1 MRNLKRALSL
11 AMASIM
17 VLGMMV
23 VGAGAVSY
31 DDFSDKDKIVNDEA
45 VSMLVELNVIN
56 GKDDGSFDPEGIV
69 TRAEMAKMIC
79 VVLNGGKDPSLGNV
93 SNYTYTDTVGHWAA
107 AYIEYCT
114 TLGIVAGDG
123 TGKFNPSNT
132 VTGAEAAKMLLVA
145 LGFKSEI
152 EGFTGANWAVNVNV
166 RANQKGLFDE
176 LSINPSEGLT
186 RDNAAQMVWNAL
198 DAGVVSYDYTLITD
212 GSSITSSPTLKDDKD
227 DKTLLEDKFKVAK
240 LEGVIISNEYA
251 TSTSTAP
258 EKEGNTIL
266 LLTSDD
272 ATSGKDEGAKITL
285 KTTTA
290 ANLLG
295 KSVTMFAKDWKNGSY
310 DTVLGNPVLSSD
322 NLIATITEDSDSD
335 DVNDALKAA
344 GIKTVKDAVLVENYV
359 RNSDKVDGKDV
370 DRTVSGMEAVS
381 KLTGNGI
388 EVTVISNDDDNEA
401 DFVIVTKMIA
411 GKVSAY
417 NANGNDGDGYI
428 TVTPFTNL
436 DDSDD
441 RISGEEFDD
450 VVGVK
455 DVAKDDIVLYY
466 RVDDTYYIEKAESV
480 SVTVTSTKGGDTI
493 KDGSD
498 TYEQSA
504 LSWKFDDDSSIK
516 KDANLTDVV
525 EIDDEVTLYLDN
537 FGYVIYTDGSES
549 SDDYMFITGADASV
563 KTNFETLTIKAVLND
578 GTEVTASVNKI
589 DGKKLSTYVEDAKKE
604 NKDYSDLDLEKE
616 VLHQIATYT
625 KSGSSYNIKLKKTVA
640 IEQVKKGNAKLSGN
654 YSANSKTIF
663 VIGDHNDNYK
673 AYTGIS
679 NVPDVDS
686 VGTNGVKVAYVKDK
700 ETVAKFVAVTKAK
713 TSDGDTEG
721 IYILGKTP
729 SAKKNSS
736 DDTIYVTQAYVN
748 GKYVAELELDGYDK
762 VDGEVS
768 RGYYGGVTTSG
779 SNVVDWHDLL
789 NAKKNG
795 ADYNQD
801 DWYDFGSYV
810 TDCGDGIISS
820 QNHKTALTYDKDTVV
835 IIVDG
840 TKEMAPGDIDE
851 VICVDGAPSD
861 SDVVVIVPDDDNEH
875 ADYVF
880 IIR

>member
-31 DDFSDKDKIVNDEA
+31 DDFSDKDKIVNDDA

-212 GSSITSSPTLKDDKD
+212 GSSITSSPTLIDNES
-227 DKTLLEDKFKVAK
+227 KTLLTDKFKVSK
-240 LEGVIISNEYA
+240 LEGVIVANENA
-251 TSTSTAP
+251 TSTGTAV
-258 EKEGNTIL
+258 EKEDVTVL

-272 ATSGKDEGAKITL
+272 AGSKQDKGAKITL
-285 KTTTA
+285 KTATA

-295 KSVTMFAKDWKNGSY
+295 KSVTMFAKDWKNGAY
-310 DTVLGNPVLSSD
+310 QTVLGNPVVSSD
-322 NLIATITEDSDSD
+322 NMIATISEDSDAD
-335 DVNDALKAA
+335 DVKDALKDA
-344 GIKTVKDAVLVENYV
+344 GIKEVSKAVLVQNFI
-359 RNSDKVDGKDV
+359 RATDKDDKEL
-370 DRTVSGMEAVS
+370 TISGMADVA

-388 EVTVISNDDDNEA
+388 EVTVISNDNDNKA

-417 NANGNDGDGYI
+417 NAKGNDGDGYI
-428 TVTPFTNL
+428 TVTALT
-436 DDSDD
+436 DIAKADQ
-441 RISGEEFDD
+441 IAGAEFAD
-450 VVGVK
+450 VKGSE
-455 DVAKDDIVLYY
+455 DLAKDDIVLYY
-466 RVDDTYYIEKAESV
+466 RVGDTFYAEKADSV
-480 SVTVTSTKGGDTI
+480 NVTVTSTKGDDQI
-493 KDGSD
+493 KDGSN
-498 TYEQSA
+498 TYKASA
-504 LSWKFDDDSSIK
+504 LSSKYDDD
-516 KDANLTDVV
+516 NNTVLTTAV
-525 EIDDEVTLYLDN
+525 EPDDEVTLYLDN
-537 FGYVIYTDGSES
+537 FGYVVYTDAVTAADE
-549 SDDYMFITGADASV
+549 YMFITGSDASV
-563 KTNFETLTIKAVLND
+563 KSGFESLTIKGVLSD

-589 DGKKLSTYVEDAKKE
+589 DSKKLSSAFDGKTESAAEAMVN
-604 NKDYSDLDLEKE
+604 NKI
-616 VLHQIATYT
+616 VTYT
-625 KSGSSYNIKLKKTVA
+625 KTGEKYNITVKDDTKITQIQKNKA
-640 IEQVKKGNAKLSGN
+640 NLGGAT
-654 YSANSKTIF
+654 ANSKTIF
-663 VIGDHNDNYK
+663 VIGDKNDNYK
-673 AYTGIS
+673 VYTGIA
-679 NVPDVDS
+679 NVPDVTS
-686 VGTNGVKVAYVKDK
+686 SSLYCYAKSG
-700 ETVAKFVAVTKAK
+700 VAKFVVALNAT
-713 TSDGDTEG
+713 TSDGDTNG
-721 IYILGKTP
+721 IYILGKTA
-729 SAKKNSS
+729 SAKKDG
-736 DDTIYVTQAYVN
+736 DDTIYVVEAYVN
-748 GKYVAELELDGYDK
+748 DEYVAELELDNYTK
-762 VDGEVS
+762 GETIH
-768 RGYYGGVTTSG
+768 RGYYKDVNTSG
-779 SNVVDWHDLL
+779 GNTVDWDDIK
-789 NAKKNG
+789 NATPD
-795 ADYNQD
+795 A
-801 DWYDFGSYV
+801 GSAV
-810 TDCGDGIISS
+810 TDFGDGIISS
-820 QNHKTALTYDKDTVV
+820 ETTSALTYDDDTIV

-840 TKEMAPGDIDE
+840 TSQVDGGSIDE
-851 VICVDGAPSD
+851 IVYVEDDEDA
-861 SDVVVIVPDDDNEH
+861 SDVVVLVPDDDDAH
-875 ADYVF
+875 ADYIF

>member
-31 DDFSDKDKIVNDEA
+31 DDFSDKDKIVNDDA

-212 GSSITSSPTLKDDKD
+212 GSSITSSPTLIDNES
-227 DKTLLEDKFKVAK
+227 KTLLTDKFKVAK
-240 LEGVIISNEYA
+240 LEGVIVANENA
-251 TSTSTAP
+251 TSTGTAV
-258 EKEGNTIL
+258 EKEDVTVL

-272 ATSGKDEGAKITL
+272 ADSKQDEGDTITL
-285 KTTTA
+285 KTATA

-295 KSVTMFAKDWKNGSY
+295 KSVTMFAKDWKNGAY
-310 DTVLGNPVLSSD
+310 QTVLGNPVVSSD
-322 NLIATITEDSDSD
+322 NMIATISESSDAD
-335 DVNDALKAA
+335 DVKDALKDA
-344 GIKTVKDAVLVENYV
+344 GIKEVSKAVLVQNFI
-359 RNSDKVDGKDV
+359 RATDKDDKEL
-370 DRTVSGMEAVS
+370 TISGMADVA

-388 EVTVISNDDDNEA
+388 EVTVISNDNDNKA

-417 NANGNDGDGYI
+417 NAKGNDGDGYI
-428 TVTPFTNL
+428 TVSALT
-436 DDSDD
+436 DIAKADQ
-441 RISGEEFDD
+441 IAGAEFAD
-450 VVGVK
+450 VKGSE
-455 DVAKDDIVLYY
+455 DLAKDDIVLYY
-466 RVDDTYYIEKAESV
+466 RVGDTFYAEKADSV
-480 SVTVTSTKGGDTI
+480 NVTVTSTKGSDTI
-493 KDGSD
+493 KDGKN
-498 TYEQSA
+498 TYKASA
-504 LSWKFDDDSSIK
+504 LSSKYDDD
-516 KDANLTDVV
+516 NNTVLTTAV
-525 EIDDEVTLYLDN
+525 EPDDEVTLYLDN
-537 FGYVIYTDGSES
+537 FGYVVYTDAVTAADE
-549 SDDYMFITGADASV
+549 YMFITGSDASV
-563 KTNFETLTIKAVLND
+563 KPGFESLTIKGVLSD
-578 GTEVTASVNKI
+578 GTEVTASVNKL
-589 DGKKLSTYVEDAKKE
+589 DSKKLSTAFDGKTEDQAQKMVNKKI
-604 NKDYSDLDLEKE
+604 
-616 VLHQIATYT
+616 VTYT
-625 KSGSSYNIKLKKTVA
+625 KTGEKYNITVKDDTKITQIQKNKA
-640 IEQVKKGNAKLSGN
+640 SLGGAT
-654 YSANSKTIF
+654 ANSKTIF
-663 VIGDHNDNYK
+663 VIGDKNDNYK
-673 AYTGIS
+673 VYTGIS
-679 NVPDVDS
+679 NVPNV
-686 VGTNGVKVAYVKDK
+686 TNKDADLYCYDK
-700 ETVAKFVAVTKAK
+700 SGVAKFVVALKAT
-713 TSDGDTEG
+713 TSDGDTNG
-721 IYILGKTP
+721 IYILGKTA
-729 SAKKNSS
+729 SAKKDG
-736 DDTIYVTQAYVN
+736 DDTIYVVEAYVN
-748 GKYVAELELDGYDK
+748 DEYVAELELDGYTK
-762 VDGEVS
+762 GETIT
-768 RGYYGGVTTSG
+768 RGYYKGVSTSG
-779 SNVVDWHDLL
+779 GNTVDWDYI
-789 NAKKNG
+789 KK
-795 ADYNQD
+795 ATPDS
-801 DWYDFGSYV
+801 GSAV
-810 TDCGDGIISS
+810 TDFGDGII
-820 QNHKTALTYDKDTVV
+820 NNGKGALTYDKDTTV

-840 TKEMAPGDIDE
+840 TKHVEGGDIDE
-851 VICVDGAPSD
+851 IVYVKGDTDASSKVVLVEGTGSD
-861 SDVVVIVPDDDNEH
+861 EGH

>member
-31 DDFSDKDKIVNDEA
+31 DDFSDKDKIVNDDA

-212 GSSITSSPTLKDDKD
+212 GSSITSSPTLIDNES
-227 DKTLLEDKFKVAK
+227 KTLLTDKFKVSK
-240 LEGVIISNEYA
+240 LEGVIVANENA
-251 TSTSTAP
+251 TSTGTAV
-258 EKEGNTIL
+258 EKEDVTVL

-272 ATSGKDEGAKITL
+272 AGSKQDKGAKITL
-285 KTTTA
+285 KTATA

-295 KSVTMFAKDWKNGSY
+295 KSVTMFAKDWKNGAY
-310 DTVLGNPVLSSD
+310 QTVLGNPVVSSD
-322 NLIATITEDSDSD
+322 NMIATISEDSDAD
-335 DVNDALKAA
+335 DVKDALKDA
-344 GIKTVKDAVLVENYV
+344 GIKEVSKAVLVQNFI
-359 RNSDKVDGKDV
+359 RATDKDDKEL
-370 DRTVSGMEAVS
+370 TISGMADVA

-388 EVTVISNDDDNEA
+388 EVTVISNDNDNKA

-417 NANGNDGDGYI
+417 NAKGNDGDGYI
-428 TVTPFTNL
+428 TVTALT
-436 DDSDD
+436 DIAKADQ
-441 RISGEEFDD
+441 IAGAEFAD
-450 VVGVK
+450 VKGSE
-455 DVAKDDIVLYY
+455 DLAKDDIVLYY
-466 RVDDTYYIEKAESV
+466 RVGDTFYAEKADSV
-480 SVTVTSTKGGDTI
+480 NVTVTSTKGDDQI
-493 KDGSD
+493 KDGSN
-498 TYEQSA
+498 TYKASA
-504 LSWKFDDDSSIK
+504 LSSKYDDD
-516 KDANLTDVV
+516 NNTVLTTAV
-525 EIDDEVTLYLDN
+525 EPDDEVTLYLDN
-537 FGYVIYTDGSES
+537 FGYVVYTDAVTAADE
-549 SDDYMFITGADASV
+549 YMFITGSDASV
-563 KTNFETLTIKAVLND
+563 KSGFESLTIKGVLSD

-589 DGKKLSTYVEDAKKE
+589 DSKKLSSAFEGLSGTTA
-604 NKDYSDLDLEKE
+604 EKE
-616 VLHQIATYT
+616 EAAQKLVNNKIVTYT
-625 KSGSSYNIKLKKTVA
+625 KTGEKYNITVKDDTKITQIQKNKA
-640 IEQVKKGNAKLSGN
+640 NLGGAT
-654 YSANSKTIF
+654 ANSKTIF
-663 VIGDHNDNYK
+663 VIGDKNDNYK
-673 AYTGIS
+673 VYTGIA
-679 NVPDVDS
+679 NVPDVTS
-686 VGTNGVKVAYVKDK
+686 SSLYCYAKSG
-700 ETVAKFVAVTKAK
+700 VAKFVVALNAT
-713 TSDGDTEG
+713 TSDGDTNG
-721 IYILGKTP
+721 IYILGKTA
-729 SAKKNSS
+729 SAKKDG
-736 DDTIYVTQAYVN
+736 DDTIYVVEAYVN
-748 GKYVAELELDGYDK
+748 DEYVAELELDNYTK
-762 VDGEVS
+762 GETIH
-768 RGYYGGVTTSG
+768 RGYYKDVNTSG
-779 SNVVDWHDLL
+779 GNTVDWDDIK
-789 NAKKNG
+789 NATP
-795 ADYNQD
+795 DS
-801 DWYDFGSYV
+801 GSAV
-810 TDCGDGIISS
+810 TDFGDGIISS
-820 QNHKTALTYDKDTVV
+820 ETTSALTYDKDTIV

-840 TKEMAPGDIDE
+840 TKHIEGGDIDE
-851 VICVDGAPSD
+851 IVYVEDDTDASSKVVLVEGTGSD
-861 SDVVVIVPDDDNEH
+861 EGH

>member
-1 MRNLKRALSL
+1 MKEEFHMRNLKRALSL

-31 DDFSDKDKIVNDEA
+31 DDFSDKDKIVNDDA

-176 LSINPSEGLT
+176 LSINPSEGLS

-212 GSSITSSPTLKDDKD
+212 GSSISSSPTLKDDED

-272 ATSGKDEGAKITL
+272 ATSGKDEGTKITL
-285 KTTTA
+285 KATTA

-335 DVNDALKAA
+335 DVKDALKAA

-359 RNSDKVDGKDV
+359 RNSDKADGKDV

-417 NANGNDGDGYI
+417 NAKGNDGDGYI
-428 TVTPFTNL
+428 TVTALT
-436 DDSDD
+436 DIAKADQ
-441 RISGEEFDD
+441 IAGAEFAD
-450 VVGVK
+450 VKGSE
-455 DVAKDDIVLYY
+455 DLAKDDIVLYY
-466 RVDDTYYIEKAESV
+466 RVGDTFYAEKADSV
-480 SVTVTSTKGGDTI
+480 NVTVTSTKGDDQI
-493 KDGSD
+493 KDGSN
-498 TYEQSA
+498 TYKASA
-504 LSWKFDDDSSIK
+504 LSSKYDDD
-516 KDANLTDVV
+516 NNTVLTTAV
-525 EIDDEVTLYLDN
+525 EPDDEVTLYLDN
-537 FGYVIYTDGSES
+537 FGYVVYTDAVTAADE
-549 SDDYMFITGADASV
+549 YMFITGSDASV
-563 KTNFETLTIKAVLND
+563 KSGFESLTIKGVLSD

-589 DGKKLSTYVEDAKKE
+589 DSKKLSSAFEGLSGTTA
-604 NKDYSDLDLEKE
+604 EKE
-616 VLHQIATYT
+616 EAAQKLVNNKIVTYT
-625 KSGSSYNIKLKKTVA
+625 KTGEKYNITVKDNTKITQ
-640 IEQVKKGNAKLSGN
+640 IEKNKANLGGAT
-654 YSANSKTIF
+654 ANSKTIF
-663 VIGDHNDNYK
+663 VIGDKNDNYK
-673 AYTGIS
+673 VYTGIA
-679 NVPDVDS
+679 NVPNV
-686 VGTNGVKVAYVKDK
+686 TNKDAGLYCYAK
-700 ETVAKFVAVTKAK
+700 SGVAKFVVALNAT
-713 TSDGDTEG
+713 TSDGDTNG
-721 IYILGKTP
+721 IYILGKTA
-729 SAKKNSS
+729 SAKKDG
-736 DDTIYVTQAYVN
+736 DDTIYVVEAYVN
-748 GKYVAELELDGYDK
+748 DEYVAELELDGYTK
-762 VDGEVS
+762 GETIT
-768 RGYYGGVTTSG
+768 RGYYKDVSTSG
-779 SNVVDWHDLL
+779 GNTVDWDNIK
-789 NAKKNG
+789 NATP
-795 ADYNQD
+795 DS
-801 DWYDFGSYV
+801 GSAV
-810 TDCGDGIISS
+810 TDFGDGII
-820 QNHKTALTYDKDTVV
+820 NNGKGALTYDKDTTV

-840 TKEMAPGDIDE
+840 TKHVEGGDIDE
-851 VICVDGAPSD
+851 IVYVEGDTDASSKVVLVEGTGSD
-861 SDVVVIVPDDDNEH
+861 EGH

>member
-31 DDFSDKDKIVNDEA
+31 DDFSDKDKIVNDDA

-212 GSSITSSPTLKDDKD
+212 GSSIGSSTTLVDDES
-227 DKTLLEDKFKVAK
+227 KTLLEDKFKVSK

-251 TSTSTAP
+251 TSTGTSV
-258 EKEGNTIL
+258 EKEGNTVL

-272 ATSGKDEGAKITL
+272 ETSNKDEGDTITL

-290 ANLLG
+290 ANMLG
-295 KSVTMFAKDWKNGSY
+295 KSVTMFAKTWSSGAY
-310 DTVLGNPVLSSD
+310 QTVLGNPVVSSD
-322 NLIATITEDSDSD
+322 NLIAVITEDSDSD
-335 DVNDALKAA
+335 DVNDALRDA
-344 GIKTVKDAVLVENYV
+344 GIKSVKDAVLVENFV
-359 RNSDKVDGKDV
+359 RNSDEDDEGDYV
-370 DRTVSGMEAVS
+370 DRTVSSMSDVAN
-381 KLTGNGI
+381 LTGNGI
-388 EVTVISNDDDNEA
+388 EVTVISNDDDTTA
-401 DFVIVTKMIA
+401 DYVIVTKLIA
-411 GKVSAY
+411 GEVSAY

-428 TVTPFTNL
+428 TVSTFSTV
-436 DDSDD
+436 DSDD
-441 RISGEEFDD
+441 RISGETFDD
-450 VVGVK
+450 VEGIE

-466 RVDDTYYIEKAESV
+466 RVGDTFYIEKAESV
-480 SVTVTSTKGGDTI
+480 NITVTSTKGDNQV

-498 TYEQSA
+498 TYKASA
-504 LSWKFDDDSSIK
+504 LSAKFNDDDAK
-516 KDANLTDVV
+516 TLV
-525 EIDDEVTLYLDN
+525 EAMDLDDEVTLYLDN
-537 FGYVIYTDGSES
+537 FGYVVYTDATASD
-549 SDDYMFITGADASV
+549 DDYMYIIGADASIRSG
-563 KTNFETLTIKAVLND
+563 FESLTIKAVLSD
-578 GTEVTASVNKI
+578 GSEVTANVNKI
-589 DGKKLSTYVEDAKKE
+589 NGSKLSTYISNENIADVEELYTDV
-604 NKDYSDLDLEKE
+604 EK
-616 VLHQIATYT
+616 QIATYSM
-625 KSGSSYNIKLKKTVA
+625 SGSNYNITLRTKTTVTQ
-640 IEQVKKGNAKLSGN
+640 IEKGRASLGN
-654 YSANSKTIF
+654 STTANSTTIF
-663 VIGDHNDNYK
+663 AIGDDDDDFK
-673 AYTGIS
+673 VYTGIS
-679 NVPDVDS
+679 NVPDVTSDTMFCYKNS
-686 VGTNGVKVAYVKDK
+686 SN
-700 ETVAKFVAVTKAK
+700 VAKFVVALDAT
-713 TSDGDTEG
+713 TSDGDTNG
-721 IYILGKTP
+721 IYILGRTA
-729 SAKKNSS
+729 SAVKSG
-736 DDTIYVTQAYVN
+736 DDTIYVVEAYVN
-748 GKYVAELELDGYDK
+748 DEYVAQLELDGYTK
-762 VDGEVS
+762 GETIH
-768 RGYYGGVTTSG
+768 RGYYKDVNTSG
-779 SNVVDWHDLL
+779 GTTVDWGDLT
-789 NAKKNG
+789 NAYEDG
-795 ADYNQD
+795 DYD
-801 DWYDFGSYV
+801 AGSAVIDFGN
-810 TDCGDGIISS
+810 GIIASNS
-820 QNHKTALTYDKDTVV
+820 HPDALTYDDDTIV

-840 TKEMAPGDIDE
+840 TSQVDGGSIDE
-851 VICVDGAPSD
+851 IVYVEDDEDA
-861 SDVVVIVPDDDNEH
+861 SDVVVLVPDDDDAH
-875 ADYVF
+875 ADYIF

>member
-31 DDFSDKDKIVNDEA
+31 DDFSDKDKIVNDDA

-212 GSSITSSPTLKDDKD
+212 GSSITSSPTLIDNES
-227 DKTLLEDKFKVAK
+227 KTLLTDKFKVSK
-240 LEGVIISNEYA
+240 LEGVIVANENA
-251 TSTSTAP
+251 TSTGTAV
-258 EKEGNTIL
+258 EKEDVTVL

-272 ATSGKDEGAKITL
+272 ADSKQDEGDTITL
-285 KTTTA
+285 KTATA

-295 KSVTMFAKDWKNGSY
+295 KSVTMFAKDWKNGAY
-310 DTVLGNPVLSSD
+310 QTVLGNPVVSSD
-322 NLIATITEDSDSD
+322 NMIATISEKSDAG
-335 DVNDALKAA
+335 DVKDALKDA
-344 GIKTVKDAVLVENYV
+344 GIKEVSKAVLVQNFI
-359 RNSDKVDGKDV
+359 RATDKDDKEL
-370 DRTVSGMEAVS
+370 TISGMADVA

-388 EVTVISNDDDNEA
+388 EVTVISNDNDNKA

-417 NANGNDGDGYI
+417 NAKGNDGDGYI
-428 TVTPFTNL
+428 TVTALT
-436 DDSDD
+436 DIAKADQ
-441 RISGEEFDD
+441 IAGAEFAD
-450 VVGVK
+450 VKGSE
-455 DVAKDDIVLYY
+455 DLAKDDIVLYY
-466 RVDDTYYIEKAESV
+466 RVGDTFYAEKADSV
-480 SVTVTSTKGGDTI
+480 NVTVTSTKGSDTI
-493 KDGSD
+493 KDGKN
-498 TYEQSA
+498 TYKASA
-504 LSWKFDDDSSIK
+504 LSSKYDDD
-516 KDANLTDVV
+516 NNTVLTTAV
-525 EIDDEVTLYLDN
+525 EPDDEVTLYLDN
-537 FGYVIYTDGSES
+537 FGYVVYTDAVTAADE
-549 SDDYMFITGADASV
+549 YMFITGSDASV
-563 KTNFETLTIKAVLND
+563 KSGFESLTIKGVLSD

-589 DGKKLSTYVEDAKKE
+589 DSKKLSSAFDGKTESAAEAMVN
-604 NKDYSDLDLEKE
+604 NKI
-616 VLHQIATYT
+616 VTYT
-625 KSGSSYNIKLKKTVA
+625 KTGEKYNITVKDDTKITQIQKNKA
-640 IEQVKKGNAKLSGN
+640 NLGGAT
-654 YSANSKTIF
+654 ANSKTIF
-663 VIGDHNDNYK
+663 VIGDKNDNYK
-673 AYTGIS
+673 VYTGIA
-679 NVPDVDS
+679 NVPDVTS
-686 VGTNGVKVAYVKDK
+686 SSLYCYAKSG
-700 ETVAKFVAVTKAK
+700 VAKFVVALNAT
-713 TSDGDTEG
+713 TSDGDTNG
-721 IYILGKTP
+721 IYILGKTA
-729 SAKKNSS
+729 SAKKDG
-736 DDTIYVTQAYVN
+736 DDTIYVVEAYVN
-748 GKYVAELELDGYDK
+748 DEYVAELELDNYTK
-762 VDGEVS
+762 GETIH
-768 RGYYGGVTTSG
+768 RGYYKDVNTSG
-779 SNVVDWHDLL
+779 GTTVDWGDLT
-789 NAKKNG
+789 NAYEDG
-795 ADYNQD
+795 DYD
-801 DWYDFGSYV
+801 AGSAVIDFGN
-810 TDCGDGIISS
+810 GIIASNS
-820 QNHKTALTYDKDTVV
+820 HPDALTYDDDTIV

-840 TKEMAPGDIDE
+840 TSQVDGGSIDE
-851 VICVDGAPSD
+851 IVYVEDDEDA
-861 SDVVVIVPDDDNEH
+861 SDVVVLVPDDDDAH
-875 ADYVF
+875 ADYIF

>member
-31 DDFSDKDKIVNDEA
+31 DDFSDKDKIVNDDA

-212 GSSITSSPTLKDDKD
+212 GSSITSSPTLIDNES
-227 DKTLLEDKFKVAK
+227 KTLLTDKFKVSK
-240 LEGVIISNEYA
+240 LEGVIVANENA
-251 TSTSTAP
+251 TSTGTAV
-258 EKEGNTIL
+258 EKEDVTVL

-272 ATSGKDEGAKITL
+272 ADSKQDEGDTITL
-285 KTTTA
+285 KTATA

-295 KSVTMFAKDWKNGSY
+295 KSVTMFAKDWKNGAY
-310 DTVLGNPVLSSD
+310 QTVLGNPVVSSD
-322 NLIATITEDSDSD
+322 NMIATISEDSDAD
-335 DVNDALKAA
+335 DVKDALKDA
-344 GIKTVKDAVLVENYV
+344 GIKEVSKAVLVQNFI
-359 RNSDKVDGKDV
+359 RATDKDDKEL
-370 DRTVSGMEAVS
+370 TISGMADVA

-388 EVTVISNDDDNEA
+388 EVTVISNDNDNKA

-417 NANGNDGDGYI
+417 NAKGNDGDGYI
-428 TVTPFTNL
+428 TVTALT
-436 DDSDD
+436 DIAKADQ
-441 RISGEEFDD
+441 IAGAEFAD
-450 VVGVK
+450 VKGSE
-455 DVAKDDIVLYY
+455 DLAKDDIVLYY
-466 RVDDTYYIEKAESV
+466 RVGDTFYAEKADSV
-480 SVTVTSTKGGDTI
+480 NVTVTSTKGDDQI
-493 KDGSD
+493 KDGSN
-498 TYEQSA
+498 TYKASA
-504 LSWKFDDDSSIK
+504 LSSKYDDD
-516 KDANLTDVV
+516 NNTVLTTAV
-525 EIDDEVTLYLDN
+525 EPDDEVTLYLDN
-537 FGYVIYTDGSES
+537 FGYVVYTDAVTAADE
-549 SDDYMFITGADASV
+549 YMFITGSDASV
-563 KTNFETLTIKAVLND
+563 KSGFESLTIKGVLSD

-589 DGKKLSTYVEDAKKE
+589 DSKKLSSAFDGKTESAAEAMVN
-604 NKDYSDLDLEKE
+604 NKI
-616 VLHQIATYT
+616 VTYT
-625 KSGSSYNIKLKKTVA
+625 KTGEKYNITVKDDTKITQIQKNKA
-640 IEQVKKGNAKLSGN
+640 NLGGAT
-654 YSANSKTIF
+654 ANSKTIF
-663 VIGDHNDNYK
+663 VIGDKNDNYK
-673 AYTGIS
+673 VYTGIA
-679 NVPDVDS
+679 NVPNV
-686 VGTNGVKVAYVKDK
+686 TNKDAK
-700 ETVAKFVAVTKAK
+700 LYCYAPSGVAKFVVALSAT
-713 TSDGDTEG
+713 TSDGDTNG
-721 IYILGKTP
+721 IYILGKTA
-729 SAKKNSS
+729 SAKKDG
-736 DDTIYVTQAYVN
+736 DDTIYVVEAYVN
-748 GKYVAELELDGYDK
+748 DEYVAELELDGYTK
-762 VDGEVS
+762 GETIT
-768 RGYYGGVTTSG
+768 RGYYKGVSTSG
-779 SNVVDWHDLL
+779 GNTVDWDDI
-789 NAKKNG
+789 KKTTP
-795 ADYNQD
+795 DS
-801 DWYDFGSYV
+801 GSAV
-810 TDCGDGIISS
+810 TDFGDGII
-820 QNHKTALTYDKDTVV
+820 NNGKGALTYDKDTTV

-840 TKEMAPGDIDE
+840 TKHVEGGDIDE
-851 VICVDGAPSD
+851 IVYVEGDTDASSKVVLVEGTGSD
-861 SDVVVIVPDDDNEH
+861 EGH

>member
-31 DDFSDKDKIVNDEA
+31 DDFSDKDKIVNDDA

-212 GSSITSSPTLKDDKD
+212 GSSITSSPTLIDNES
-227 DKTLLEDKFKVAK
+227 KTLLTDKFKVSK
-240 LEGVIISNEYA
+240 LEGVIVANENA
-251 TSTSTAP
+251 TSTGTAV
-258 EKEGNTIL
+258 EKEDVTVL

-272 ATSGKDEGAKITL
+272 ADSKQDEGDTITL
-285 KTTTA
+285 KTATA

-295 KSVTMFAKDWKNGSY
+295 KSVTMFAKDWKNGAY
-310 DTVLGNPVLSSD
+310 QTVLGNPVVSSD
-322 NLIATITEDSDSD
+322 NMIATISEDSDAD
-335 DVNDALKAA
+335 DVKDALKDA
-344 GIKTVKDAVLVENYV
+344 GIKEVSKAVLVENFI
-359 RNSDKVDGKDV
+359 RATDKDDKEL
-370 DRTVSGMEAVS
+370 TISGMADVA

-388 EVTVISNDDDNEA
+388 EVTVISNDNDNKA

-417 NANGNDGDGYI
+417 NAKGNDGDGYI
-428 TVTPFTNL
+428 TVSAL
-436 DDSDD
+436 VDIDEDHKAD
-441 RISGEEFDD
+441 RIAGAEFAD
-450 VVGVK
+450 VKGSE
-455 DVAKDDIVLYY
+455 DLAKDDIVLYY
-466 RVDDTYYIEKAESV
+466 RVGDTFYAEKADSV
-480 SVTVTSTKGGDTI
+480 NVTVTSTKGDDQI
-493 KDGSD
+493 KDGSN
-498 TYEQSA
+498 TYKASA
-504 LSWKFDDDSSIK
+504 LSSKYDDD
-516 KDANLTDVV
+516 NNTVLTTAV
-525 EIDDEVTLYLDN
+525 EPDDEVTLYLDN
-537 FGYVIYTDGSES
+537 FGYVVYTDAVTAADE
-549 SDDYMFITGADASV
+549 YMFITGSDASV
-563 KTNFETLTIKAVLND
+563 KSGFESLTIKGVLSD

-589 DGKKLSTYVEDAKKE
+589 DSKKLSSAFEGLSGTTA
-604 NKDYSDLDLEKE
+604 EKE
-616 VLHQIATYT
+616 EAAQKLVNNKIVTYT
-625 KSGSSYNIKLKKTVA
+625 KTGEKYNITVKDNTKITQ
-640 IEQVKKGNAKLSGN
+640 IEKNKANLGGAT
-654 YSANSKTIF
+654 ANSRTIF
-663 VIGDHNDNYK
+663 VIGDKNDNYK
-673 AYTGIS
+673 VYTGIA
-679 NVPDVDS
+679 NVPNV
-686 VGTNGVKVAYVKDK
+686 TNKDAGLYCYAK
-700 ETVAKFVAVTKAK
+700 SGVAKFVVALNAT
-713 TSDGDTEG
+713 TSDGDTNG
-721 IYILGKTP
+721 IYILGKTA
-729 SAKKNSS
+729 SAKKDG
-736 DDTIYVTQAYVN
+736 DDTIYVVEAYVN
-748 GKYVAELELDGYDK
+748 DEYVAELELDNYTK
-762 VDGEVS
+762 GETIH
-768 RGYYGGVTTSG
+768 RGYYKDVSTSG
-779 SNVVDWHDLL
+779 GTTVDWGDLT
-789 NAKKNG
+789 NAYEDG
-795 ADYNQD
+795 DYD
-801 DWYDFGSYV
+801 AGSAVIDFGN
-810 TDCGDGIISS
+810 GIIASNS
-820 QNHKTALTYDKDTVV
+820 HPDALTYDDDTIV

-840 TKEMAPGDIDE
+840 TSQVDGGSIDE
-851 VICVDGAPSD
+851 IVYVEDDEDA
-861 SDVVVIVPDDDNEH
+861 SDVVVLVPDDDDAH
-875 ADYVF
+875 ADYIF

>member
-31 DDFSDKDKIVNDEA
+31 DDFSDKDKIVNDDA

-212 GSSITSSPTLKDDKD
+212 GSSITSSPTLIDNES
-227 DKTLLEDKFKVAK
+227 KTLLTDKFKVAK
-240 LEGVIISNEYA
+240 LEGVIVANENA
-251 TSTSTAP
+251 TSTGTAV
-258 EKEGNTIL
+258 EKEDVTVL

-272 ATSGKDEGAKITL
+272 ADSKQDEGDTITL
-285 KTTTA
+285 KTATA

-295 KSVTMFAKDWKNGSY
+295 KSVTMFAKDWKNGAY
-310 DTVLGNPVLSSD
+310 QTVLGNPVVSSD
-322 NLIATITEDSDSD
+322 NMIATISEDSDAD
-335 DVNDALKAA
+335 DVKDALKDA
-344 GIKTVKDAVLVENYV
+344 GIKEVSKAVLVQNFIRATDED
-359 RNSDKVDGKDV
+359 DKEL
-370 DRTVSGMEAVS
+370 TISGMADVA

-388 EVTVISNDDDNEA
+388 EVTVISNDNDNKA

-417 NANGNDGDGYI
+417 NAKGNDGDGYI
-428 TVTPFTNL
+428 TVTALLT
-436 DDSDD
+436 DIAKADQ
-441 RISGEEFDD
+441 IAGAEFAD
-450 VVGVK
+450 VKGSE
-455 DVAKDDIVLYY
+455 DLAKDDIVLYY
-466 RVDDTYYIEKAESV
+466 RVGDTFYAEKADSV
-480 SVTVTSTKGGDTI
+480 NVTVTSTKGDDQI
-493 KDGSD
+493 KDGSN
-498 TYEQSA
+498 TYKASA
-504 LSWKFDDDSSIK
+504 LSSKYDDD
-516 KDANLTDVV
+516 NNTVLTTAV
-525 EIDDEVTLYLDN
+525 EPDDEVTLYLDN
-537 FGYVIYTDGSES
+537 FGYVVYTDAVTAADE
-549 SDDYMFITGADASV
+549 YMFITGSDASV
-563 KTNFETLTIKAVLND
+563 KSGFESLTIKGVLSD

-589 DGKKLSTYVEDAKKE
+589 DSKKLSSAFEGLSGTTA
-604 NKDYSDLDLEKE
+604 EKE
-616 VLHQIATYT
+616 EAAQKLVNNKIVTYT
-625 KSGSSYNIKLKKTVA
+625 KTGEKYNITVKDNTKITQ
-640 IEQVKKGNAKLSGN
+640 IEKNKASLGGAT
-654 YSANSKTIF
+654 ANSKTIF
-663 VIGDHNDNYK
+663 VIGDKNDNYK
-673 AYTGIS
+673 VYTGIS
-679 NVPDVDS
+679 NVPDVTS
-686 VGTNGVKVAYVKDK
+686 SSLYCYAKSG
-700 ETVAKFVAVTKAK
+700 VAKFVVALNAT
-713 TSDGDTEG
+713 TSDGDTNG
-721 IYILGKTP
+721 IYILGKTA
-729 SAKKNSS
+729 SAKKDG
-736 DDTIYVTQAYVN
+736 DDTIYVVEAYVN
-748 GKYVAELELDGYDK
+748 DEYVAELELDNYTK
-762 VDGEVS
+762 GETIR
-768 RGYYGGVTTSG
+768 RGYYAGVSTSG
-779 SNVVDWHDLL
+779 GNTVDWDDI
-789 NAKKNG
+789 KKATPDVG
-795 ADYNQD
+795 SAVT
-801 DWYDFGSYV
+801 DFG
-810 TDCGDGIISS
+810 DGVIS
-820 QNHKTALTYDKDTVV
+820 NGTHNALIYDEDTVAIV
-835 IIVDG
+835 VDG
-840 TKEMAPGDIDE
+840 TKEIKDGSIDE
-851 VICVDGAPSD
+851 IVYVEDDTDAS
-861 SDVVVIVPDDDNEH
+861 SKVVLVPGTGDDAGH

>member
-31 DDFSDKDKIVNDEA
+31 DDFSDKDKIVNDDA

-212 GSSITSSPTLKDDKD
+212 GSSITSSPTLIDNES
-227 DKTLLEDKFKVAK
+227 KTLLTDKFKVSK
-240 LEGVIISNEYA
+240 LEGVIVANENA
-251 TSTSTAP
+251 TSTGTAV
-258 EKEGNTIL
+258 EKEDVTVL

-272 ATSGKDEGAKITL
+272 ADSKQDEGDTITL
-285 KTTTA
+285 KTATA

-295 KSVTMFAKDWKNGSY
+295 KSVTMFAKDWKNGAY
-310 DTVLGNPVLSSD
+310 QTVLGNPVVSSD
-322 NLIATITEDSDSD
+322 NMIATISEDSDAD
-335 DVNDALKAA
+335 DVKDALKDA
-344 GIKTVKDAVLVENYV
+344 GIKEVSKAVLVQNFI
-359 RNSDKVDGKDV
+359 RATDKDDKEL
-370 DRTVSGMEAVS
+370 TISGMADVA

-388 EVTVISNDDDNEA
+388 EVTVISNDNDNKA

-417 NANGNDGDGYI
+417 NAKGNDGDGYI
-428 TVTPFTNL
+428 TVSALT
-436 DDSDD
+436 DIAKADQ
-441 RISGEEFDD
+441 IAGAEFAD
-450 VVGVK
+450 VKGSE
-455 DVAKDDIVLYY
+455 DLAKDDIVLYY
-466 RVDDTYYIEKAESV
+466 RVGDTFYAEKADSV
-480 SVTVTSTKGGDTI
+480 NVTVTSTKGDDQI
-493 KDGSD
+493 KDGSN
-498 TYEQSA
+498 TYKASA
-504 LSWKFDDDSSIK
+504 LSSKYDDD
-516 KDANLTDVV
+516 NNTVLTTAV
-525 EIDDEVTLYLDN
+525 EPDDEVTLYLDN
-537 FGYVIYTDGSES
+537 FGYVVYTDAVTAADE
-549 SDDYMFITGADASV
+549 YMFITGSDASV
-563 KTNFETLTIKAVLND
+563 KSGFESLTIKGVLSD
-578 GTEVTASVNKI
+578 GTEVTASVNKLNS
-589 DGKKLSTYVEDAKKE
+589 KKLSSAFDNLGETAAEELVN
-604 NKDYSDLDLEKE
+604 NK
-616 VLHQIATYT
+616 IATYT
-625 KSGSSYNIKLKKTVA
+625 KTGEKYNITTDHGKDVEITQIQKNKANLGGAT
-640 IEQVKKGNAKLSGN
+640 
-654 YSANSKTIF
+654 ANSRTIF
-663 VIGDHNDNYK
+663 VIGDKNDNYK
-673 AYTGIS
+673 VYTGIS
-679 NVPDVDS
+679 NVPDVTS
-686 VGTNGVKVAYVKDK
+686 NSLYCYAKSG
-700 ETVAKFVAVTKAK
+700 VAKFVVALDAT
-713 TSDGDTEG
+713 TSDGDTNG
-721 IYILGKTP
+721 IYILGKTA
-729 SAKKNSS
+729 SAKKDG
-736 DDTIYVTQAYVN
+736 DDTIYVVEAYVN
-748 GKYVAELELDGYDK
+748 DEYVAELELDGYTK
-762 VDGEVS
+762 GETIT
-768 RGYYGGVTTSG
+768 RGYYKDVSTSG
-779 SNVVDWHDLL
+779 GNTVDWGDLT
-789 NAKKNG
+789 NAYEDG
-795 ADYNQD
+795 DYD
-801 DWYDFGSYV
+801 AGSAVIDFGN
-810 TDCGDGIISS
+810 GIIASNS
-820 QNHKTALTYDKDTVV
+820 HPDALTYDDDTIV

-840 TKEMAPGDIDE
+840 TKHVEGGDIDE
-851 VICVDGAPSD
+851 IVYVEGDTDASSKVVLVEGTGSD
-861 SDVVVIVPDDDNEH
+861 EGH

>member
-1 MRNLKRALSL
+1 MKEEFHMRNLKRALSL

-31 DDFSDKDKIVNDEA
+31 DDFSDKDKIVNDDA

-212 GSSITSSPTLKDDKD
+212 GSSITSSPTLIDNES
-227 DKTLLEDKFKVAK
+227 KTLLTDKFKVAK
-240 LEGVIISNEYA
+240 LEGVIVANENA
-251 TSTSTAP
+251 TSTGTAV
-258 EKEGNTIL
+258 EKEDVTVL

-272 ATSGKDEGAKITL
+272 ADSKQDEGDTITL
-285 KTTTA
+285 KTATA

-295 KSVTMFAKDWKNGSY
+295 KSVTMFAKDWKNGAY
-310 DTVLGNPVLSSD
+310 QTVLGNPVVSSD
-322 NLIATITEDSDSD
+322 NMIATISEDSDAD
-335 DVNDALKAA
+335 DVKDALKDA
-344 GIKTVKDAVLVENYV
+344 GIKEVSKAVLVQNFI
-359 RNSDKVDGKDV
+359 RATDKDDKEL
-370 DRTVSGMEAVS
+370 TISGMADVA

-388 EVTVISNDDDNEA
+388 EVTVISNDNDNKA

-417 NANGNDGDGYI
+417 NAKGNDGDGYI
-428 TVTPFTNL
+428 TVTALT
-436 DDSDD
+436 DIAKADQ
-441 RISGEEFDD
+441 IAGAEFAD
-450 VVGVK
+450 VKGSE
-455 DVAKDDIVLYY
+455 DLAKDDIVLYY
-466 RVDDTYYIEKAESV
+466 RVGDTFYAEKADSV
-480 SVTVTSTKGGDTI
+480 NVTVTSTKGDDQI
-493 KDGSD
+493 KDGSN
-498 TYEQSA
+498 TYKASA
-504 LSWKFDDDSSIK
+504 LSSKYDDD
-516 KDANLTDVV
+516 NNTVLTTAV
-525 EIDDEVTLYLDN
+525 EPDDEVTLYLDN
-537 FGYVIYTDGSES
+537 FGYVVYTDAVTAADE
-549 SDDYMFITGADASV
+549 YMFITGSDASV
-563 KTNFETLTIKAVLND
+563 KSGFESLTIKGVLSD

-589 DGKKLSTYVEDAKKE
+589 DSKKLSSAFEGLSGTIADKE
-604 NKDYSDLDLEKE
+604 EAAQKLVNNKI
-616 VLHQIATYT
+616 VTYT
-625 KSGSSYNIKLKKTVA
+625 KTGEKYNITVKDDTKITQIQKNKA
-640 IEQVKKGNAKLSGN
+640 NLGGAT
-654 YSANSKTIF
+654 ANSKTIF
-663 VIGDHNDNYK
+663 VIGDKNDNYK
-673 AYTGIS
+673 VYTGIA
-679 NVPDVDS
+679 NVPDVTS
-686 VGTNGVKVAYVKDK
+686 SSLYCYAKSG
-700 ETVAKFVAVTKAK
+700 VAKFVVALNAT
-713 TSDGDTEG
+713 TSDGDTNG
-721 IYILGKTP
+721 IYILGKTA
-729 SAKKNSS
+729 SAKKDG
-736 DDTIYVTQAYVN
+736 DDTIYVVEAYVN
-748 GKYVAELELDGYDK
+748 DKYVAELELDGYTK
-762 VDGEVS
+762 GETIT
-768 RGYYGGVTTSG
+768 RGYYKGVSTSG
-779 SNVVDWHDLL
+779 GNTVDWDDI
-789 NAKKNG
+789 KKTTP
-795 ADYNQD
+795 DS
-801 DWYDFGSYV
+801 GSAV
-810 TDCGDGIISS
+810 TAFGDGII
-820 QNHKTALTYDKDTVV
+820 NNGKGALTYDKDTTV

-840 TKEMAPGDIDE
+840 TKHIEGGDIDE
-851 VICVDGAPSD
+851 IVYVKGDTNAS
-861 SDVVVIVPDDDNEH
+861 SKVVLVEGTGRDEGH

>member
-31 DDFSDKDKIVNDEA
+31 DDFSDKDKIVNDDA

-212 GSSITSSPTLKDDKD
+212 GSSITSSPTLIDNES
-227 DKTLLEDKFKVAK
+227 KTLLTDKFKVSK
-240 LEGVIISNEYA
+240 LEGVIVANENA
-251 TSTSTAP
+251 TSTGTAV
-258 EKEGNTIL
+258 EKEDVTVL

-272 ATSGKDEGAKITL
+272 ADSKQDEGDTITL
-285 KTTTA
+285 KTATA

-295 KSVTMFAKDWKNGSY
+295 KSVTMFAKDWKNGAY
-310 DTVLGNPVLSSD
+310 QTVLGNPVVSSD
-322 NLIATITEDSDSD
+322 NMIATISEDSDAD
-335 DVNDALKAA
+335 DVKDALKDA
-344 GIKTVKDAVLVENYV
+344 GIKEVSKAVLVQNFI
-359 RNSDKVDGKDV
+359 RATDKDDKEL
-370 DRTVSGMEAVS
+370 TISGMADVA

-388 EVTVISNDDDNEA
+388 EVTVISNDNDNKA

-417 NANGNDGDGYI
+417 NAKGNDGDGYS
-428 TVTPFTNL
+428 TVTALLTDIANA
-436 DDSDD
+436 DQ
-441 RISGEEFDD
+441 IAGAEFAD
-450 VVGVK
+450 VKGSE
-455 DVAKDDIVLYY
+455 DLAKDDIVLYY
-466 RVDDTYYIEKAESV
+466 RVGDTFYAEKADSV
-480 SVTVTSTKGGDTI
+480 NVTVTSTKGDDQI
-493 KDGSD
+493 KDGSN
-498 TYEQSA
+498 TYKASA
-504 LSWKFDDDSSIK
+504 LSSKYDDD
-516 KDANLTDVV
+516 NNTVLTTAV
-525 EIDDEVTLYLDN
+525 EPDDEVTLYLDN
-537 FGYVIYTDGSES
+537 FGYVVYTDAVTAADE
-549 SDDYMFITGADASV
+549 YMFITGSDASV
-563 KTNFETLTIKAVLND
+563 KSGFESLTIKGVLSD

-589 DGKKLSTYVEDAKKE
+589 GSKKLSSAFEGLSGTTA
-604 NKDYSDLDLEKE
+604 EKE
-616 VLHQIATYT
+616 EAAQKLVNNKIVTYT
-625 KSGSSYNIKLKKTVA
+625 KTGEKYNITVKDNTKITQ
-640 IEQVKKGNAKLSGN
+640 IEKNKASLGGAT
-654 YSANSKTIF
+654 ANSKTIF
-663 VIGDHNDNYK
+663 VIGDKNDNYK
-673 AYTGIS
+673 VYTGIA
-679 NVPDVDS
+679 NVPDVTS
-686 VGTNGVKVAYVKDK
+686 SSLYCYAKSG
-700 ETVAKFVAVTKAK
+700 VAKFVVALNAT
-713 TSDGDTEG
+713 TSDGDTNG
-721 IYILGKTP
+721 IYILGKTA
-729 SAKKNSS
+729 SAKKDG
-736 DDTIYVTQAYVN
+736 DDTIYVVEAYVN
-748 GKYVAELELDGYDK
+748 DEYVAELELDGYAK
-762 VDGEVS
+762 GETIH
-768 RGYYGGVTTSG
+768 RGYYKDVNTSG
-779 SNVVDWHDLL
+779 GTTVDWGDLT
-789 NAKKNG
+789 NAYEDG
-795 ADYNQD
+795 DYD
-801 DWYDFGSYV
+801 AGSAVIDFGN
-810 TDCGDGIISS
+810 GIIASNS
-820 QNHKTALTYDKDTVV
+820 HPDALTYDDDTIV

-840 TKEMAPGDIDE
+840 TSQVDGGSIDE
-851 VICVDGAPSD
+851 IVYVEDDEDA
-861 SDVVVIVPDDDNEH
+861 SDVVVLVPDDDDAH
-875 ADYVF
+875 ADYIF

>member
-31 DDFSDKDKIVNDEA
+31 DDFSDKDKIVNDDA

-212 GSSITSSPTLKDDKD
+212 GSSITSSPTLIDNES
-227 DKTLLEDKFKVAK
+227 KTLLTDKFKVSK
-240 LEGVIISNEYA
+240 LEGVIVANENA
-251 TSTSTAP
+251 TSTGTAV
-258 EKEGNTIL
+258 EKEDVTVL

-272 ATSGKDEGAKITL
+272 ADSKQDEGDTITL
-285 KTTTA
+285 KTATA

-295 KSVTMFAKDWKNGSY
+295 KSVTMFAKDWKNGAY
-310 DTVLGNPVLSSD
+310 QTVLGNPVVSSD
-322 NLIATITEDSDSD
+322 NMIATISEDSDAD
-335 DVNDALKAA
+335 DVKDALKDA
-344 GIKTVKDAVLVENYV
+344 GIKEVSKAVLVQNFI
-359 RNSDKVDGKDV
+359 RATDKDDKEL
-370 DRTVSGMEAVS
+370 TISGMADVA

-388 EVTVISNDDDNEA
+388 EVTVISNDNDNKA

-417 NANGNDGDGYI
+417 NAKGNDGDGYI
-428 TVTPFTNL
+428 TVTALT
-436 DDSDD
+436 DIAKADQ
-441 RISGEEFDD
+441 IAGAEFAD
-450 VVGVK
+450 VKGSE
-455 DVAKDDIVLYY
+455 DLAKDDIVLYY
-466 RVDDTYYIEKAESV
+466 RVGDTFYAEKADSV
-480 SVTVTSTKGGDTI
+480 NVTVTSTKGDDQI
-493 KDGSD
+493 KDGSN
-498 TYEQSA
+498 TYKASA
-504 LSWKFDDDSSIK
+504 LSSKYDDD
-516 KDANLTDVV
+516 NNTVLTTAV
-525 EIDDEVTLYLDN
+525 EPDDEVTLYLDN
-537 FGYVIYTDGSES
+537 FGYVVYTDAVTAADE
-549 SDDYMFITGADASV
+549 YMFITGSDASV
-563 KTNFETLTIKAVLND
+563 KSGFESLTIKGVLSD

-589 DGKKLSTYVEDAKKE
+589 DSKKLSSAFDGKTESAAEAMVN
-604 NKDYSDLDLEKE
+604 NKI
-616 VLHQIATYT
+616 VTYT
-625 KSGSSYNIKLKKTVA
+625 KTGEKYNITVKDNTKITQ
-640 IEQVKKGNAKLSGN
+640 IEKNKANLGGAT
-654 YSANSKTIF
+654 ANSKTIF
-663 VIGDHNDNYK
+663 VIGDKNDNYK
-673 AYTGIS
+673 VYTGIA
-679 NVPDVDS
+679 NVPNV
-686 VGTNGVKVAYVKDK
+686 TNKDAGLYCYAK
-700 ETVAKFVAVTKAK
+700 SGVAKFVVALNAT
-713 TSDGDTEG
+713 TSDGDTNG
-721 IYILGKTP
+721 IYILGKTA
-729 SAKKNSS
+729 SAKKDG
-736 DDTIYVTQAYVN
+736 DDTIYVVEAYVN
-748 GKYVAELELDGYDK
+748 DEYVAELELDNYTK
-762 VDGEVS
+762 GETIH
-768 RGYYGGVTTSG
+768 RGYYKDVNTSG
-779 SNVVDWHDLL
+779 GTTVDWGDLT
-789 NAKKNG
+789 NAYEDG
-795 ADYNQD
+795 DYD
-801 DWYDFGSYV
+801 AGSAVIDFGN
-810 TDCGDGIISS
+810 GIIASNS
-820 QNHKTALTYDKDTVV
+820 HPDALTYDDDTIV

-840 TKEMAPGDIDE
+840 TSQVDGGSIDE
-851 VICVDGAPSD
+851 IVYVEDDEDA
-861 SDVVVIVPDDDNEH
+861 SDVVVLVPDDDDAH
-875 ADYVF
+875 ADYIF

>member
-31 DDFSDKDKIVNDEA
+31 DDFSDKDKIVNDDA

-212 GSSITSSPTLKDDKD
+212 GSSITSSPTLIDNES
-227 DKTLLEDKFKVAK
+227 KTLLTDKFKVSK
-240 LEGVIISNEYA
+240 LEGVIVANENA
-251 TSTSTAP
+251 TSTGTAV
-258 EKEGNTIL
+258 EKEDVTVL

-272 ATSGKDEGAKITL
+272 ADSKQDEGDTITL
-285 KTTTA
+285 KTATA

-295 KSVTMFAKDWKNGSY
+295 KSVTMFAKDWKNGAY
-310 DTVLGNPVLSSD
+310 QTVLGNPVVSSD
-322 NLIATITEDSDSD
+322 NMIATISEDSDAD
-335 DVNDALKAA
+335 DVKDALKDA
-344 GIKTVKDAVLVENYV
+344 GIKEVSKAVLVQNFI
-359 RNSDKVDGKDV
+359 RATDKDDKEL
-370 DRTVSGMEAVS
+370 TISGMADVA

-388 EVTVISNDDDNEA
+388 EVTVISNDNDNKA

-417 NANGNDGDGYI
+417 NAKGNDGDGYI
-428 TVTPFTNL
+428 TVTALLT
-436 DDSDD
+436 DIAKADQ
-441 RISGEEFDD
+441 IAGAEFAD
-450 VVGVK
+450 VKGSE
-455 DVAKDDIVLYY
+455 DLAKDDIVLYY
-466 RVDDTYYIEKAESV
+466 RVGDTFYAEKADSV
-480 SVTVTSTKGGDTI
+480 NVTVTSTKGDDQI
-493 KDGSD
+493 KDGSN
-498 TYEQSA
+498 TYKASA
-504 LSWKFDDDSSIK
+504 LSSKYDDD
-516 KDANLTDVV
+516 NNTVLTTAV
-525 EIDDEVTLYLDN
+525 EPDDEVTLYLDN
-537 FGYVIYTDGSES
+537 FGYVVYTDAVTAADE
-549 SDDYMFITGADASV
+549 YMFITGSDASV
-563 KTNFETLTIKAVLND
+563 KSGFESLTIKGVLSD

-589 DGKKLSTYVEDAKKE
+589 DSKKLSSAFDGKTESAAEAMVN
-604 NKDYSDLDLEKE
+604 NKI
-616 VLHQIATYT
+616 VTYT
-625 KSGSSYNIKLKKTVA
+625 KTGEKYNITVKDDTKITQIQKNKA
-640 IEQVKKGNAKLSGN
+640 NLGGAT
-654 YSANSKTIF
+654 ANSKTIF
-663 VIGDHNDNYK
+663 VIGDKNDNYK
-673 AYTGIS
+673 VYTGIA
-679 NVPDVDS
+679 NVPNV
-686 VGTNGVKVAYVKDK
+686 TNKDAK
-700 ETVAKFVAVTKAK
+700 LYCYAPSGVAKFVVALNAT
-713 TSDGDTEG
+713 TSDGDTNG
-721 IYILGKTP
+721 IYILGKTA
-729 SAKKNSS
+729 SAKKDG
-736 DDTIYVTQAYVN
+736 DDTIYVVEAYVN
-748 GKYVAELELDGYDK
+748 DEYVAELELDNYTK
-762 VDGEVS
+762 GETIH
-768 RGYYGGVTTSG
+768 RGYYKDVNTSG
-779 SNVVDWHDLL
+779 GTTVDWGDLT
-789 NAKKNG
+789 NAYEDG
-795 ADYNQD
+795 DYD
-801 DWYDFGSYV
+801 AGSAVIDFGN
-810 TDCGDGIISS
+810 GIIASNS
-820 QNHKTALTYDKDTVV
+820 HPDALTYDDDTIV

-840 TKEMAPGDIDE
+840 TSQVDGGSIDE
-851 VICVDGAPSD
+851 IVYVEDDEDA
-861 SDVVVIVPDDDNEH
+861 SDVVVLVPDDDDAH
-875 ADYVF
+875 ADYIC

>member
-31 DDFSDKDKIVNDEA
+31 DDFSDKDKIVNDDA

-212 GSSITSSPTLKDDKD
+212 GSSITSSPTLIDNES
-227 DKTLLEDKFKVAK
+227 KTLLTDKFKVAK
-240 LEGVIISNEYA
+240 VEGVIVANENA
-251 TSTSTAP
+251 TSTGTAV
-258 EKEGNTIL
+258 EKEDVTVL

-272 ATSGKDEGAKITL
+272 ADSKQDEGDTITL
-285 KTTTA
+285 KTATA

-295 KSVTMFAKDWKNGSY
+295 KSVTMFAKDWKNGAY
-310 DTVLGNPVLSSD
+310 QTVLGNPVVSSD
-322 NLIATITEDSDSD
+322 NMIATISEDSDAD
-335 DVNDALKAA
+335 DVKDALKDA
-344 GIKTVKDAVLVENYV
+344 GIKEVSKAVLVENYV

-370 DRTVSGMEAVS
+370 DRTVSGMADVA

-388 EVTVISNDDDNEA
+388 EVTVISNDNDNKA
-401 DFVIVTKMIA
+401 DFVIVTRMIA

-417 NANGNDGDGYI
+417 NAKGNDGDGYI
-428 TVTPFTNL
+428 TVTAFPYT
-436 DDSDD
+436 DKKTDKVASIAAAD
-441 RISGEEFDD
+441 RISGAEFADIK
-450 VVGVK
+450 GVE

-466 RVDDTYYIEKAESV
+466 RVGDTFYMEKAESV
-480 SVTVTSTKGGDTI
+480 NITVTSTKGDDQI

-498 TYEQSA
+498 TYKASA
-504 LSWKFDDDSSIK
+504 LSAKFNDDNADTLAGAM
-516 KDANLTDVV
+516 DL
-525 EIDDEVTLYLDN
+525 DDEVTLYLDN
-537 FGYVIYTDGSES
+537 FGYVVYTDAVTAADE
-549 SDDYMFITGADASV
+549 YMFITGSDASV
-563 KTNFETLTIKAVLND
+563 KPGFESLTIKGVLSD
-578 GTEVTASVNKI
+578 GTEVTASVNKLNS
-589 DGKKLSTYVEDAKKE
+589 KKLSSAFSNLNETAAEELVN
-604 NKDYSDLDLEKE
+604 NK
-616 VLHQIATYT
+616 IATYT
-625 KSGSSYNIKLKKTVA
+625 KTGEKYNITTDHGKDVEITQIQKNKANLGGAT
-640 IEQVKKGNAKLSGN
+640 
-654 YSANSKTIF
+654 ANSKTIF
-663 VIGDHNDNYK
+663 VIGDKNDNYK
-673 AYTGIS
+673 VYTGIA
-679 NVPDVDS
+679 NVPDVTS
-686 VGTNGVKVAYVKDK
+686 NSLYCYAKSG
-700 ETVAKFVAVTKAK
+700 VAKFVVALDAT
-713 TSDGDTEG
+713 TSDGDTNG
-721 IYILGKTP
+721 IYILGKTA
-729 SAKKNSS
+729 SAKKDG
-736 DDTIYVTQAYVN
+736 DDTIYVVEAYVN
-748 GKYVAELELDGYDK
+748 DEYVAELELDGYTK
-762 VDGEVS
+762 GETIT
-768 RGYYGGVTTSG
+768 RGYYKDVNTSG
-779 SNVVDWHDLL
+779 GNTVDWDDIK
-789 NAKKNG
+789 NATP
-795 ADYNQD
+795 DS
-801 DWYDFGSYV
+801 GSAV
-810 TDCGDGIISS
+810 TDFGDGIISS
-820 QNHKTALTYDKDTVV
+820 ETTSALTYDKDTIV

-840 TKEMAPGDIDE
+840 TKHIEGGDIDE
-851 VICVDGAPSD
+851 IVYVEDDTDASSKVVLVEGTGSD
-861 SDVVVIVPDDDNEH
+861 EGH

>member
-31 DDFSDKDKIVNDEA
+31 DDFSDKDKIVNDDA

-212 GSSITSSPTLKDDKD
+212 GSSITSSPTLIDNES
-227 DKTLLEDKFKVAK
+227 KTLLTDKFKVAK
-240 LEGVIISNEYA
+240 LEGVIVANENA
-251 TSTSTAP
+251 TSTGTAV
-258 EKEGNTIL
+258 EKEDVTVL

-272 ATSGKDEGAKITL
+272 ADSKQDEGDTITL
-285 KTTTA
+285 KTATA

-295 KSVTMFAKDWKNGSY
+295 KSVTMFAKDWKNGAY
-310 DTVLGNPVLSSD
+310 QTVLGNPVVSSD
-322 NLIATITEDSDSD
+322 NMIATISEDSDAD
-335 DVNDALKAA
+335 DVKDALKDA
-344 GIKTVKDAVLVENYV
+344 GIKEVSKAVLVQNFI
-359 RNSDKVDGKDV
+359 RATDKDDKEL
-370 DRTVSGMEAVS
+370 TISGMADVA

-388 EVTVISNDDDNEA
+388 EVTVISNDNDNKA

-417 NANGNDGDGYI
+417 NAKGNDGDGYI
-428 TVTPFTNL
+428 TVTALT
-436 DDSDD
+436 DIAKADQ
-441 RISGEEFDD
+441 IAGAEFAD
-450 VVGVK
+450 VKGSE
-455 DVAKDDIVLYY
+455 DLAKDDIVLYY
-466 RVDDTYYIEKAESV
+466 RVGDTFYAEKADSV
-480 SVTVTSTKGGDTI
+480 NVTVTSTKGDDQI
-493 KDGSD
+493 KDGSN
-498 TYEQSA
+498 TYKASA
-504 LSWKFDDDSSIK
+504 LSSKYDDD
-516 KDANLTDVV
+516 NNTVLTTAV
-525 EIDDEVTLYLDN
+525 EPDDEVTLYLDN
-537 FGYVIYTDGSES
+537 FGYVVYTDAVTAADE
-549 SDDYMFITGADASV
+549 YMFITGSDASV
-563 KTNFETLTIKAVLND
+563 KSGFESLTIKGVLSD

-589 DGKKLSTYVEDAKKE
+589 DSKKLSSAFEGLSGTTA
-604 NKDYSDLDLEKE
+604 EKE
-616 VLHQIATYT
+616 EAAQKLVNNKIVTYT
-625 KSGSSYNIKLKKTVA
+625 KTGEKYNITVKDDTKITQIQKNKA
-640 IEQVKKGNAKLSGN
+640 NLGGAT
-654 YSANSKTIF
+654 ANSKTIF
-663 VIGDHNDNYK
+663 VIGDKNDNYK
-673 AYTGIS
+673 VYTGIA
-679 NVPDVDS
+679 NVPNV
-686 VGTNGVKVAYVKDK
+686 TNKDAK
-700 ETVAKFVAVTKAK
+700 LYCYAPSGVAKFVVALSAT
-713 TSDGDTEG
+713 TSDGDTNG
-721 IYILGKTP
+721 IYILGKTA
-729 SAKKNSS
+729 SAKKDG
-736 DDTIYVTQAYVN
+736 DDTIYVVEAYVN
-748 GKYVAELELDGYDK
+748 DEYVAELELDNYTK
-762 VDGEVS
+762 GETIH
-768 RGYYGGVTTSG
+768 RGYYKDVNTSG
-779 SNVVDWHDLL
+779 GTTVDWGDLT
-789 NAKKNG
+789 NAYEDG
-795 ADYNQD
+795 DYD
-801 DWYDFGSYV
+801 AGSAVIDFGN
-810 TDCGDGIISS
+810 GIIASNS
-820 QNHKTALTYDKDTVV
+820 HPDALTYDDDTIV

-840 TKEMAPGDIDE
+840 TSQVDGGSIDE
-851 VICVDGAPSD
+851 IVYVEDDEDA
-861 SDVVVIVPDDDNEH
+861 SDVVVLVPDDDDAH
-875 ADYVF
+875 ADYIF

>member
-31 DDFSDKDKIVNDEA
+31 DDFSDKDKIVNDDA

-212 GSSITSSPTLKDDKD
+212 GSSITSSPTLIDNES
-227 DKTLLEDKFKVAK
+227 KTLLTDKFKVSK
-240 LEGVIISNEYA
+240 LEGVIVANENA
-251 TSTSTAP
+251 TSTGTAV
-258 EKEGNTIL
+258 EKEDVTVL

-272 ATSGKDEGAKITL
+272 ADSKQDEGDTITL
-285 KTTTA
+285 KTATA

-295 KSVTMFAKDWKNGSY
+295 KSVTMFAKDWKNGAY
-310 DTVLGNPVLSSD
+310 QTVLGNPVVSSD
-322 NLIATITEDSDSD
+322 NMIATISEDSDAD
-335 DVNDALKAA
+335 DVKDALKDA
-344 GIKTVKDAVLVENYV
+344 GIKEVSKAVLVQNFI
-359 RNSDKVDGKDV
+359 RATDKDDKEL
-370 DRTVSGMEAVS
+370 TISGMADVA

-388 EVTVISNDDDNEA
+388 EVTVISNDNDNKA

-417 NANGNDGDGYI
+417 NAKGNDGDGYI
-428 TVTPFTNL
+428 TVTALT
-436 DDSDD
+436 DIAKADQ
-441 RISGEEFDD
+441 IAGAEFAD
-450 VVGVK
+450 VKGSE
-455 DVAKDDIVLYY
+455 DLAKDDIVLYY
-466 RVDDTYYIEKAESV
+466 RVGDTFYAEKADSV
-480 SVTVTSTKGGDTI
+480 NVTVTSTKGDDQI
-493 KDGSD
+493 KDGSN
-498 TYEQSA
+498 TYKASA
-504 LSWKFDDDSSIK
+504 LSSKYDDD
-516 KDANLTDVV
+516 NNTVLTTAV
-525 EIDDEVTLYLDN
+525 EPDDEVTLYLDN
-537 FGYVIYTDGSES
+537 FGYVVYTDAVTAADE
-549 SDDYMFITGADASV
+549 YMFITGSDASV
-563 KTNFETLTIKAVLND
+563 KSGFESLTIKGVLSD

-589 DGKKLSTYVEDAKKE
+589 DSKKLSSAFDGKTESAAEAMVN
-604 NKDYSDLDLEKE
+604 NKI
-616 VLHQIATYT
+616 VTYT
-625 KSGSSYNIKLKKTVA
+625 KTGEKYNITVKDNTKITQ
-640 IEQVKKGNAKLSGN
+640 IEKNKANLGGAT
-654 YSANSKTIF
+654 ANSKTIF
-663 VIGDHNDNYK
+663 VIGDKNDNYK
-673 AYTGIS
+673 VYTGIA
-679 NVPDVDS
+679 NVPNV
-686 VGTNGVKVAYVKDK
+686 TNKDAGLYCYAK
-700 ETVAKFVAVTKAK
+700 SGVAKFVVALNAT
-713 TSDGDTEG
+713 TSDGDTNG
-721 IYILGKTP
+721 IYILGKTA
-729 SAKKNSS
+729 SAKKDG
-736 DDTIYVTQAYVN
+736 DDTIYVVEAYVN
-748 GKYVAELELDGYDK
+748 DEYVAELELDGYTK
-762 VDGEVS
+762 GETIT
-768 RGYYGGVTTSG
+768 RGYYKDVSTSG
-779 SNVVDWHDLL
+779 GNTVDWDNIK
-789 NAKKNG
+789 NATP
-795 ADYNQD
+795 DS
-801 DWYDFGSYV
+801 GSAV
-810 TDCGDGIISS
+810 TDFGDGII
-820 QNHKTALTYDKDTVV
+820 NNGKGALTYDKDTTV

-840 TKEMAPGDIDE
+840 TKHVEGGDIDE
-851 VICVDGAPSD
+851 IVYVEGDTDASSKVVLVEGTGSD
-861 SDVVVIVPDDDNEH
+861 EGH

>member
-31 DDFSDKDKIVNDEA
+31 DDFSDKDKIVNDDA

-212 GSSITSSPTLKDDKD
+212 GSSITSSPTLIDNES
-227 DKTLLEDKFKVAK
+227 KTLLTDKFKVSK
-240 LEGVIISNEYA
+240 LEGVIVANENA
-251 TSTSTAP
+251 TSTGTAV
-258 EKEGNTIL
+258 EKEDVTVL

-272 ATSGKDEGAKITL
+272 ADSKQDEGDTITL
-285 KTTTA
+285 KTATA

-295 KSVTMFAKDWKNGSY
+295 KSVTMFAKDWKNGAY
-310 DTVLGNPVLSSD
+310 QTVLGNPVVSSD
-322 NLIATITEDSDSD
+322 NMIATISEDSDAD
-335 DVNDALKAA
+335 DVKDALKDA
-344 GIKTVKDAVLVENYV
+344 GIKEVSKAVLVQNFIRATDED
-359 RNSDKVDGKDV
+359 DKEL
-370 DRTVSGMEAVS
+370 TISGMADVA

-388 EVTVISNDDDNEA
+388 EVTVISNDNDNKA

-417 NANGNDGDGYI
+417 NAKGNDGDGYI
-428 TVTPFTNL
+428 TVTALT
-436 DDSDD
+436 DIAKADQ
-441 RISGEEFDD
+441 IAGAEFAD
-450 VVGVK
+450 VKGSE
-455 DVAKDDIVLYY
+455 DLAKDDIVLYY
-466 RVDDTYYIEKAESV
+466 RVGDTFYAEKADSV
-480 SVTVTSTKGGDTI
+480 NVTVTSTKGDDQI
-493 KDGSD
+493 KDGSN
-498 TYEQSA
+498 TYKASA
-504 LSWKFDDDSSIK
+504 LSSKYDDD
-516 KDANLTDVV
+516 NNTVLTTAV
-525 EIDDEVTLYLDN
+525 EPDDEVTLYLDN
-537 FGYVIYTDGSES
+537 FGYVVYTDAVTAADE
-549 SDDYMFITGADASV
+549 YMFITGSDASV
-563 KTNFETLTIKAVLND
+563 KSGFESLTIKGVLSD

-589 DGKKLSTYVEDAKKE
+589 DSKKLSSAFDGKTESAAEAMVN
-604 NKDYSDLDLEKE
+604 NKI
-616 VLHQIATYT
+616 VTYT
-625 KSGSSYNIKLKKTVA
+625 KTGEKYNITVKDNTKITQ
-640 IEQVKKGNAKLSGN
+640 IEKNKASLGGAT
-654 YSANSKTIF
+654 ANSKTIF
-663 VIGDHNDNYK
+663 VIGDKNDNYK
-673 AYTGIS
+673 VYTGIA
-679 NVPDVDS
+679 NVPNV
-686 VGTNGVKVAYVKDK
+686 TNKDAK
-700 ETVAKFVAVTKAK
+700 LYCYAPSGVAKFVVALSAT
-713 TSDGDTEG
+713 TSDGDTNG
-721 IYILGKTP
+721 IYILGKTA
-729 SAKKNSS
+729 SAKKDG
-736 DDTIYVTQAYVN
+736 DDTIYVVEAYVN
-748 GKYVAELELDGYDK
+748 DEYVAELELDNYTK
-762 VDGEVS
+762 GETIH
-768 RGYYGGVTTSG
+768 RGYYKDVNTSG
-779 SNVVDWHDLL
+779 GTTVDWGDLT
-789 NAKKNG
+789 NAYEDG
-795 ADYNQD
+795 DYD
-801 DWYDFGSYV
+801 AGSAVIDFGN
-810 TDCGDGIISS
+810 GIIASNS
-820 QNHKTALTYDKDTVV
+820 HPDALTYDDDTIV

-840 TKEMAPGDIDE
+840 TSQVDGGSIDE
-851 VICVDGAPSD
+851 IVYVEDDEDA
-861 SDVVVIVPDDDNEH
+861 SDVVVLVPDDDDAH
-875 ADYVF
+875 ADYIF

>member
-31 DDFSDKDKIVNDEA
+31 DDFSDKDKIVNDDA

-212 GSSITSSPTLKDDKD
+212 GSSITSSPTLIDNES
-227 DKTLLEDKFKVAK
+227 KTLLTDKFKVSK
-240 LEGVIISNEYA
+240 LEGVIVANENA
-251 TSTSTAP
+251 TSTGTAV
-258 EKEGNTIL
+258 EKEDVTVL

-272 ATSGKDEGAKITL
+272 ADSKQDEGDTITL
-285 KTTTA
+285 KTATA

-295 KSVTMFAKDWKNGSY
+295 KSVTMFAKDWKNGAY
-310 DTVLGNPVLSSD
+310 QTVLGNPVVSSD
-322 NLIATITEDSDSD
+322 NMIATISEDSDAD
-335 DVNDALKAA
+335 DVKDALKDA
-344 GIKTVKDAVLVENYV
+344 GIKEVSKAVLVQNFI
-359 RNSDKVDGKDV
+359 RATDKDDKEL
-370 DRTVSGMEAVS
+370 TISGMADVA

-388 EVTVISNDDDNEA
+388 EVTVISNDNDNKA

-417 NANGNDGDGYI
+417 NAKGNDGDGYI
-428 TVTPFTNL
+428 TVTALT
-436 DDSDD
+436 DIAKADQ
-441 RISGEEFDD
+441 IAGAEFAD
-450 VVGVK
+450 VKGSE
-455 DVAKDDIVLYY
+455 DLAKDDIVLYY
-466 RVDDTYYIEKAESV
+466 RVGDTFYAEKADSV
-480 SVTVTSTKGGDTI
+480 NVTVTSTKGDDQI
-493 KDGSD
+493 KDGSN
-498 TYEQSA
+498 TYKASA
-504 LSWKFDDDSSIK
+504 LSSKYDDD
-516 KDANLTDVV
+516 NNTVLTTAV
-525 EIDDEVTLYLDN
+525 EPDDEVTLYLDN
-537 FGYVIYTDGSES
+537 FGYVVYTDAVTAADE
-549 SDDYMFITGADASV
+549 YMFITGSDASV
-563 KTNFETLTIKAVLND
+563 KSGFESLTIKGVLSD

-589 DGKKLSTYVEDAKKE
+589 DSKKLSSAFDGKTESAAEAMVN
-604 NKDYSDLDLEKE
+604 NKI
-616 VLHQIATYT
+616 VTYT
-625 KSGSSYNIKLKKTVA
+625 KTGEKYNITVKDNTKITQ
-640 IEQVKKGNAKLSGN
+640 IEKNKASLGGAT
-654 YSANSKTIF
+654 ANSKTIF
-663 VIGDHNDNYK
+663 VIGDKNDNYK
-673 AYTGIS
+673 VYTGIA
-679 NVPDVDS
+679 NVPNV
-686 VGTNGVKVAYVKDK
+686 TNKDAK
-700 ETVAKFVAVTKAK
+700 LYCYAPSGVAKFVVALSAT
-713 TSDGDTEG
+713 TSDGDTNG
-721 IYILGKTP
+721 IYILGKTA
-729 SAKKNSS
+729 SAKKDG
-736 DDTIYVTQAYVN
+736 DDTIYVVEAYVN
-748 GKYVAELELDGYDK
+748 DEYVAELELDNYTK
-762 VDGEVS
+762 GETIH
-768 RGYYGGVTTSG
+768 RGYYKDVNTSG
-779 SNVVDWHDLL
+779 GTTVDWGDLT
-789 NAKKNG
+789 NAYEDG
-795 ADYNQD
+795 DYD
-801 DWYDFGSYV
+801 AGSAVIDFGN
-810 TDCGDGIISS
+810 GIIASNS
-820 QNHKTALTYDKDTVV
+820 HPDALTYDDDTIV

-840 TKEMAPGDIDE
+840 TSQVDGGSIDE
-851 VICVDGAPSD
+851 IVYVEDDEDA
-861 SDVVVIVPDDDNEH
+861 SDVVVLVPDDDDAH
-875 ADYVF
+875 ADYIF

>member
-31 DDFSDKDKIVNDEA
+31 DDFSDKDKIVNDDA

-212 GSSITSSPTLKDDKD
+212 GSSITSSPTLIDNES
-227 DKTLLEDKFKVAK
+227 KTLLTDKFKVAK
-240 LEGVIISNEYA
+240 LEGVIVANENA
-251 TSTSTAP
+251 TSTGTAV
-258 EKEGNTIL
+258 EKEDVTVL

-272 ATSGKDEGAKITL
+272 ADSKQDEGDTITL
-285 KTTTA
+285 KTATA

-295 KSVTMFAKDWKNGSY
+295 KSVTMFAKDWKNGAY
-310 DTVLGNPVLSSD
+310 QTVLGNPVVSSD
-322 NLIATITEDSDSD
+322 NMIATISEDSDAD
-335 DVNDALKAA
+335 DVKDALKDA
-344 GIKTVKDAVLVENYV
+344 GIKEVSKAVLVQNFI
-359 RNSDKVDGKDV
+359 RATDKDDKEL
-370 DRTVSGMEAVS
+370 TISGMADVA

-388 EVTVISNDDDNEA
+388 EVTVISNDNDNKA

-417 NANGNDGDGYI
+417 NAKGNDGDGYI
-428 TVTPFTNL
+428 TVTALLT
-436 DDSDD
+436 DIAKADQ
-441 RISGEEFDD
+441 IAGAEFAD
-450 VVGVK
+450 VKGSE
-455 DVAKDDIVLYY
+455 DLAKDDIVLYY
-466 RVDDTYYIEKAESV
+466 RVGDTFYAEKADSV
-480 SVTVTSTKGGDTI
+480 NVTVTSTKGDDQI
-493 KDGSD
+493 KDGSN
-498 TYEQSA
+498 TYKASA
-504 LSWKFDDDSSIK
+504 LSSKYDDD
-516 KDANLTDVV
+516 NNTVLTTAV
-525 EIDDEVTLYLDN
+525 EPDDEVTLYLDN
-537 FGYVIYTDGSES
+537 FGYVVYTDAVTAADE
-549 SDDYMFITGADASV
+549 YMFITGSDASV
-563 KTNFETLTIKAVLND
+563 KSGFESLTIKGVLSD

-589 DGKKLSTYVEDAKKE
+589 DSKKLSSAFEGLSGTTA
-604 NKDYSDLDLEKE
+604 EKE
-616 VLHQIATYT
+616 EAAQKLVNNKIVTYT
-625 KSGSSYNIKLKKTVA
+625 KTGEKYNITVKDDTKITQIQKNKA
-640 IEQVKKGNAKLSGN
+640 NLGGAT
-654 YSANSKTIF
+654 ANSKTIF
-663 VIGDHNDNYK
+663 VIGDKNDNYK
-673 AYTGIS
+673 VYTGIA
-679 NVPDVDS
+679 NVPNV
-686 VGTNGVKVAYVKDK
+686 TNKDAK
-700 ETVAKFVAVTKAK
+700 LYCYAPSGVAKFVVALSAT
-713 TSDGDTEG
+713 TSDGDTNG
-721 IYILGKTP
+721 IYILGKTA
-729 SAKKNSS
+729 SAKKDG
-736 DDTIYVTQAYVN
+736 DDTIYVVEAYVN
-748 GKYVAELELDGYDK
+748 DEYVAELELDNYTK
-762 VDGEVS
+762 GETIH
-768 RGYYGGVTTSG
+768 RGYYKDVNTSG
-779 SNVVDWHDLL
+779 GTTVDWGDLT
-789 NAKKNG
+789 NAYEDG
-795 ADYNQD
+795 DYD
-801 DWYDFGSYV
+801 AGSAVIDFGN
-810 TDCGDGIISS
+810 GIIASNS
-820 QNHKTALTYDKDTVV
+820 HPDALTYDDDTIV

-840 TKEMAPGDIDE
+840 TSQVDGGSIDE
-851 VICVDGAPSD
+851 IVYVEDDEDA
-861 SDVVVIVPDDDNEH
+861 SDVVVLVPDDDDAH
-875 ADYVF
+875 ADYIF